1 MKNPLHY
8 QMTEYDC
15 GPTSLLNAIS
25 FLFERE
31 DIPPEIIKT
40 IMIYCLDCHG
50 TDGVPGTYGTS
61 SSAMLFLSSWFNRF
75 GKTGRMPIASHYLSG
90 DEVYVDDNCEI
101 VDALHHGGVAVVR
114 LFDECPHY
122 VLFTG
127 EKDGKIYLF
136 DPYYPE
142 DDRPDDITVTLEHPF
157 SYNHIV
163 PFSYFNRYEEELYSL
178 REERKREAV
187 LIFNTKKS
195 EE

>member
-8 QMTEYDC
+8 QLTEYDC

-25 FLFERE
+25 YLFERE
-31 DIPPEIIKT
+31 EIPPEIIKT

-61 SSAMLFLSSWFNRF
+61 TSAMMFLSSWFTRF
-75 GKTGRMPIASHYLSG
+75 GKTGRLNISSRYLSG
-90 DEVYVDDNCEI
+90 EEVSIEENGEI
-101 VDALHHGGVAVVR
+101 VNALHQGGVAVIR

-122 VLFTG
+122 VLLTD

-136 DPYYPE
+136 DPYYPD

-163 PFSYFNRYEEELYSL
+163 PFSYFNRETETLYSL
-178 REERKREAV
+178 REFRKREAV
-187 LIFNTKKS
+187 LIFNTKKVG
-195 EE
+195 E